1 MKAISMIIA
10 VLACA
15 SLAGCASYNEHIKA
29 CDGQD
34 VSAVHLAFDYLPIGA
49 VLDNGTCAVTG
60 GNHVQTTRTQHAG

>member
-1 MKAISMIIA
+1 MKRLLMIIT
-10 VLACA
+10 VLSCVA
-15 SLAGCASYNEHIKA
+15 LNGCASYNDHIKA

-60 GNHVQTTRTQHAG
+60 TGAHFNNTDKAK

>member
-1 MKAISMIIA
+1 MKRLLMIMT
-10 VLACA
+10 VLSCVA
-15 SLAGCASYNEHIKA
+15 LNGCASYNEHIKA

-60 GNHVQTTRTQHAG
+60 NGAHFNNTDSAK